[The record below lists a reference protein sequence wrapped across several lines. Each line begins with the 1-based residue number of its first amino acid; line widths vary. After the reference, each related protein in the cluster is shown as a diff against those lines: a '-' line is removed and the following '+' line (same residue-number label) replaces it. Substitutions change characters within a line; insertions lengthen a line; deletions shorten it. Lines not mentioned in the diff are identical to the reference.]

1 MNYKD
6 EYLKWMNSPVVDED
20 TKAELK
26 AIENDEDQMKLRF
39 SGMMS
44 FGTAGLREVMRAG
57 LNGMNI
63 YTVRYA
69 TQGLAD
75 LINSCGEDVGG
86 GVTISYDSRHNS
98 CEYARQ
104 SAAVLAANGI
114 HVNIFDE
121 LRPTPE
127 LSFALRYTESIAG
140 INITAS
146 HNTKEYNGYKV
157 YWSDGAQLPPE
168 HAAQVSASMERNDIF
183 DDVKTMDFEE
193 GVEKGL
199 ITLIGSEID
208 EKYLEKV
215 MEQSVGSRYVEQAA
229 GNFTIIYTPFHGT
242 GYKLV
247 PEVLKR
253 LGMKHVLTVPEQ
265 MVIDGDFPTVKSPN
279 PEYIEG
285 FAKAIEMAREN
296 DVDLIIGTDPDGD
309 RCGVVVR
316 NGDDYETLTGNQIGV
331 LLLDYLIT
339 ARREQGTLAPNSA
352 AVKSIVSTTMAN
364 AICEANGIKLFE
376 TLTGFKYIGEKI
388 KEFLETG
395 QYTFLFGFEESNG
408 YLAGTYA
415 RDKDAVVA
423 SMLIAEMG
431 CMYRTKGI
439 SLYQGIQAL
448 YEKYGFFK
456 EGVTSA
462 SFSGLEAKAKMNSIM
477 EGLRNDPPEKLGLKV
492 ERIRDYSTGK
502 ILNVKDGST
511 GETGLPES
519 NVLFYDLEGGCSLII
534 RPSGTEPKI
543 KLYVMTRGQSEKE
556 AQELY
561 DLVKAAG
568 MEKLGTGQK

>member
-26 AIENDEDQMKLRF
+26 AIENDENQLKLRF

-127 LSFALRYTESIAG
+127 LSFALRYTGSIAG

-229 GNFTIIYTPFHGT
+229 GDFTIIYTPFHGT

-568 MEKLGTGQK
+568 MEKLGSGQK

>member
-26 AIENDEDQMKLRF
+26 AIENDENQLKLRF

-127 LSFALRYTESIAG
+127 LSFALRYTGSIAG

-183 DDVKTMDFEE
+183 DDVKAMDFEE

-229 GNFTIIYTPFHGT
+229 GGFTIIYTPFHGT

>member
-26 AIENDEDQMKLRF
+26 AIENDENQLKLRF

-75 LINSCGEDVGG
+75 LINSCGENVGS

-127 LSFALRYTESIAG
+127 LSFALRYTGSIAG

-183 DDVKTMDFEE
+183 GDVKTMDFEE

-229 GNFTIIYTPFHGT
+229 GDFTIIYTPFHGT

-253 LGMKHVLTVPEQ
+253 LEMKHVLTVPEQ

-568 MEKLGTGQK
+568 MEKLRTGQK

>member
-26 AIENDEDQMKLRF
+26 AIENDENQLKLRF

-127 LSFALRYTESIAG
+127 LSFALRYKGSIAG

-439 SLYQGIQAL
+439 SLYQGIQSL
-448 YEKYGFFK
+448 YKKYGFFK

>member
-26 AIENDEDQMKLRF
+26 AIENDEDQLKLRF

-75 LINSCGEDVGG
+75 LINSCGENVGG

-127 LSFALRYTESIAG
+127 LSFALRYTGSIAG

-229 GNFTIIYTPFHGT
+229 GDFTIIYTPFHGT

-439 SLYQGIQAL
+439 SLYQGIQSL
-448 YEKYGFFK
+448 YKKYGFFK

-568 MEKLGTGQK
+568 MDKLGTGQK

>member
-26 AIENDEDQMKLRF
+26 AIENDEDQLKLRF

-75 LINSCGEDVGG
+75 LINSCGEDVGS

-127 LSFALRYTESIAG
+127 LSFALRYTGSIAG

-229 GNFTIIYTPFHGT
+229 GDFTIIYTPFHGT

-364 AICEANGIKLFE
+364 AICEANGITLFE

>member
-26 AIENDEDQMKLRF
+26 AIENDENQLKLRF

-75 LINSCGEDVGG
+75 LINSCGEDVGS

-127 LSFALRYTESIAG
+127 LSFALRYTGSIAG

-229 GNFTIIYTPFHGT
+229 GDFTIIYTPFHGT

-331 LLLDYLIT
+331 LLLDYLTT

-456 EGVTSA
+456 EGVTSV

>member
-26 AIENDEDQMKLRF
+26 AIENDEDQLKLRF

-127 LSFALRYTESIAG
+127 LSFALRYTGSIAG

-193 GVEKGL
+193 SVEKGL

-229 GNFTIIYTPFHGT
+229 GDFTIIYTPFHGT

-439 SLYQGIQAL
+439 SLYQGIQSL
-448 YEKYGFFK
+448 YKKYGFFK

>member
-26 AIENDEDQMKLRF
+26 AIENDEDQLKLRF

-127 LSFALRYTESIAG
+127 LSFALRYTGSIAG

-229 GNFTIIYTPFHGT
+229 GDFTIIYTPFHGT

-561 DLVKAAG
+561 NLVKAAG

>member
-26 AIENDEDQMKLRF
+26 AIENDENQLKLRF

-75 LINSCGEDVGG
+75 LINSCGEDVGS

-127 LSFALRYTESIAG
+127 LSFALRYTGSIAG

-183 DDVKTMDFEE
+183 DDVKTIDFEE

-229 GNFTIIYTPFHGT
+229 GDFTIIYTPFHGT

-561 DLVKAAG
+561 DMVKAAG

>member
-26 AIENDEDQMKLRF
+26 AIENDEDQLKLRF

-127 LSFALRYTESIAG
+127 LSFALRYTGSIAG

-193 GVEKGL
+193 SVEKGL

-229 GNFTIIYTPFHGT
+229 GDFTIIYTPFHGT

-561 DLVKAAG
+561 DMVKAAG

>member
-26 AIENDEDQMKLRF
+26 AIENDENQLKLRF

-63 YTVRYA
+63 YTVRYS

-75 LINSCGEDVGG
+75 LINSCGEDVGS

-127 LSFALRYTESIAG
+127 LSFALRYTGSIAG

-229 GNFTIIYTPFHGT
+229 GDFTIIYTPFHGT

-456 EGVTSA
+456 EGVTSV

>member
-26 AIENDEDQMKLRF
+26 TIENDENQLKLRF

-104 SAAVLAANGI
+104 SAVVLAANGI

-127 LSFALRYTESIAG
+127 LSFALRYTGSIAG

-229 GNFTIIYTPFHGT
+229 GDFTIIYTPFHGT

-316 NGDDYETLTGNQIGV
+316 NGNDYETLTGNQIGV

-543 KLYVMTRGQSEKE
+543 KLYVMTRGQSDKE

>member
-26 AIENDEDQMKLRF
+26 AIENDENQLKLRF

-75 LINSCGEDVGG
+75 LINSCGEDVGS

-127 LSFALRYTESIAG
+127 LSFALRYTGSIAG

-462 SFSGLEAKAKMNSIM
+462 SFSGLEAKAKMNSMM

>member
-26 AIENDEDQMKLRF
+26 AIENDENQLKLRF

-127 LSFALRYTESIAG
+127 LSFALRYTGSIAG

>member
-26 AIENDEDQMKLRF
+26 AIENDEDQLKLRF

-127 LSFALRYTESIAG
+127 LSFALRYTGSIAG

-229 GNFTIIYTPFHGT
+229 GDFTIIYTPFHGT

-448 YEKYGFFK
+448 YDKYGFFK

>member
-26 AIENDEDQMKLRF
+26 AIENDENQLKLRF

-127 LSFALRYTESIAG
+127 LSFALRYTGSIAG

-439 SLYQGIQAL
+439 SLYQGIQSL
-448 YEKYGFFK
+448 YKKYGFFK

>member
-75 LINSCGEDVGG
+75 LINSCGDDVGG

-127 LSFALRYTESIAG
+127 LSFALRYTGSIAG

-229 GNFTIIYTPFHGT
+229 GDFTIIYTPFHGT

>member
-26 AIENDEDQMKLRF
+26 AIENDENQLKLRF

-127 LSFALRYTESIAG
+127 LSFALRYKGSIAG

-229 GNFTIIYTPFHGT
+229 GDFTIIYTPFHGT

>member
-26 AIENDEDQMKLRF
+26 AIENDEDQLKLRF

-75 LINSCGEDVGG
+75 LINSCGENVGG

-127 LSFALRYTESIAG
+127 LSFALRYTGSIAG

-229 GNFTIIYTPFHGT
+229 GDFTIIYTPFHGT

-477 EGLRNDPPEKLGLKV
+477 EGLRNDPPEKLGMKV

-568 MEKLGTGQK
+568 MEKLGSGQK

>member
-26 AIENDEDQMKLRF
+26 AIENDEDQLKLRF

-127 LSFALRYTESIAG
+127 LSFALRYTGSIAG

-215 MEQSVGSRYVEQAA
+215 MEQSVGAGYVEQAA
-229 GNFTIIYTPFHGT
+229 GDFTIIYTPFHGT

-364 AICEANGIKLFE
+364 AICKANGIKLFE

-502 ILNVKDGST
+502 ILNMKDGST

>member
-26 AIENDEDQMKLRF
+26 AIENDENQLKLRF

-75 LINSCGEDVGG
+75 LINSCGENVGG

-127 LSFALRYTESIAG
+127 LSFALRYTGSIAG

-229 GNFTIIYTPFHGT
+229 GDFTIIYTPFHGT

-543 KLYVMTRGQSEKE
+543 KLYVMTRGKSEKE
-556 AQELY
+556 AKELY

>member
-127 LSFALRYTESIAG
+127 LSFALRYTGSIAG

-193 GVEKGL
+193 SVEKGL

-229 GNFTIIYTPFHGT
+229 GDFTIIYTPFHGT

-448 YEKYGFFK
+448 YDKYGFFK

>member
-26 AIENDEDQMKLRF
+26 AIENDEDQLKLRF

-127 LSFALRYTESIAG
+127 LSFALRYTGSIAG

-229 GNFTIIYTPFHGT
+229 GDFTIIYTPFHGT

-502 ILNVKDGST
+502 ILNMKDGST

>member
-26 AIENDEDQMKLRF
+26 AIENDEDQLKLRF

-127 LSFALRYTESIAG
+127 LSFALRYTGSIAG

-193 GVEKGL
+193 SVEKGL

-229 GNFTIIYTPFHGT
+229 GDFTIIYTPFHGT

-448 YEKYGFFK
+448 YDKYGFFK

>member
-26 AIENDEDQMKLRF
+26 AIENDENQLKLRF

-75 LINSCGEDVGG
+75 LINSCGENVGG

-127 LSFALRYTESIAG
+127 LSFALRYTGSIAG

-229 GNFTIIYTPFHGT
+229 GDFTIIYTPFHGT

>member
-75 LINSCGEDVGG
+75 LINSCGDDVGG

-127 LSFALRYTESIAG
+127 LSFALRYTGSIAG

-229 GNFTIIYTPFHGT
+229 RDFTIIYTPFHGT

-462 SFSGLEAKAKMNSIM
+462 PFSGLEAKAKMNSIM

>member
-26 AIENDEDQMKLRF
+26 AIENDEDQLKLRF

-75 LINSCGEDVGG
+75 LINSCGEDVGS

-127 LSFALRYTESIAG
+127 LSFALRYKGSIAG

-439 SLYQGIQAL
+439 SLYQGIQSL
-448 YEKYGFFK
+448 YKKYGFFK

>member
-1 MNYKD
+1 MNYMD
-6 EYLKWMNSPVVDED
+6 EYRKWLNSPVVDD
-20 TKAELK
+20 GTKEELR
-26 AIENDEDQMKLRF
+26 ALEGDDDEIRLRF
-39 SGMMS
+39 SGMMN

-57 LNGMNI
+57 LSGMNV

-75 LINSCGEDVGG
+75 LILNCGEDVGG
-86 GVTISYDSRHNS
+86 GVTISYDSRNNS
-98 CEYARQ
+98 RKFAEE
-104 SAAVLAANGI
+104 SAGVLAANGI

-127 LSFALRYTESIAG
+127 LSFALRETGSIAG

-168 HAAQVSASMERNDIF
+168 HAAQVSASMEKNDIF
-183 DDVKTMDFEE
+183 DDVRTMGFEE
-193 GVEKGL
+193 GIEKGL
-199 ITLIGSEID
+199 ITVIGRDID
-208 EKYLEKV
+208 EKYMSKV
-215 MEQSVGSRYVEQAA
+215 LEQSVGGKYVDKAA
-229 GNFTIIYTPFHGT
+229 DDFTIIYTPFHGT

-285 FAKAIEMAREN
+285 FHLAVDMARKN
-296 DVDLIIGTDPDGD
+296 NVDLIIGTDPDGD
-309 RCGVVVR
+309 RCGIVVR

-331 LLLDYLIT
+331 LLLNYLIT
-339 ARREQGTLAPNSA
+339 ARREQGTLPENAA

-364 AICEANGIKLFE
+364 EICSANGIEIFE

-388 KEFLETG
+388 KEFQASG
-395 QYTFLFGFEESNG
+395 DHTFLFGFEESNG

-431 CMYRTKGI
+431 CMYKLRGM
-439 SLYQGIQAL
+439 SLYQGMQEL
-448 YEKYGFFK
+448 YEKYGYFK
-456 EGVTSA
+456 EGVVSVPFA
-462 SFSGLEAKAKMNSIM
+462 GLDAREKMASIM
-477 EGLRNDPPEKLGLKV
+477 DGLRSDPPEKLCLKV
-492 ERIRDYSTGK
+492 DRIRDYKTGE
-502 ILNVKDGST
+502 IRDLRDGSVSS
-511 GETGLPES
+511 TGLPES
-519 NVLFYDLEGGCSLII
+519 NVLFYDLEGGCSMIV
-534 RPSGTEPKI
+534 RPSGTEPKV
-543 KLYVMTRGQSEKE
+543 KLYIMTKGKDSKE
-556 AQELY
+556 AEELFENI
-561 DLVKAAG
+561 KEEG
-568 MEKLGTGQK
+568 MKRLS

>member
-26 AIENDEDQMKLRF
+26 AIENDEDQLKLRF

-127 LSFALRYTESIAG
+127 LSFALRYKGSIAG

-229 GNFTIIYTPFHGT
+229 GDFTIIYTPFHGT

>member
-26 AIENDEDQMKLRF
+26 AIENDEDQLKLRF

-75 LINSCGEDVGG
+75 LINSCGENVGS

-127 LSFALRYTESIAG
+127 LSFALRYTGSIAG

-477 EGLRNDPPEKLGLKV
+477 EGLRNNPPEKLGLKV
-492 ERIRDYSTGK
+492 EKIRDYSTGK

>member
-26 AIENDEDQMKLRF
+26 AIENDEDQLKLRF

-127 LSFALRYTESIAG
+127 LSFALRYTGSIAG

-568 MEKLGTGQK
+568 MEKLGSGQK

>member
-26 AIENDEDQMKLRF
+26 AIENDENQLKLRF

-75 LINSCGEDVGG
+75 LINSCGENVGS

-127 LSFALRYTESIAG
+127 LSFALRYTGSIAG

-183 DDVKTMDFEE
+183 GDVKTMDFEE

-229 GNFTIIYTPFHGT
+229 GDFTIIYTPFHGT

-253 LGMKHVLTVPEQ
+253 LEMKHVLTVPEQ

-543 KLYVMTRGQSEKE
+543 KLYVMTRGKSEKE

-568 MEKLGTGQK
+568 MEKLRTGQK

>member
-26 AIENDEDQMKLRF
+26 AIENDENQLKLRF

-127 LSFALRYTESIAG
+127 LSFALRYKGSIAG

-352 AVKSIVSTTMAN
+352 AVKSIVSTTIAN

-439 SLYQGIQAL
+439 SLYQGIQSL
-448 YEKYGFFK
+448 YKKYGFFK

>member
-26 AIENDEDQMKLRF
+26 AIENDENQLKLRF

-75 LINSCGEDVGG
+75 LINSCGENVGG

-127 LSFALRYTESIAG
+127 LSFALRYTGSIAG

-229 GNFTIIYTPFHGT
+229 GDFTIIYTPFHGT

-543 KLYVMTRGQSEKE
+543 KLYVMTRGKSEKE

>member
-26 AIENDEDQMKLRF
+26 AIENDEDQLKLRF

-75 LINSCGEDVGG
+75 LINSCGEDVGS

-127 LSFALRYTESIAG
+127 LSFALRYTGSIAG

-543 KLYVMTRGQSEKE
+543 KLYVMTRGQSEKK